1 MSSTVSDIQDNQSIG
16 ETNRGRKA
24 SQVWDHF
31 FKESLGSGHY
41 SAKCNYCAQT
51 WSRGRPDILKS
62 HLALYCQG
70 VPLSIK
76 IEYMKMLA
84 TGSTSMNRK
93 QKADT
98 DPLVE
103 IDINRKDKIDQAL
116 IRYFV
121 CCGIPFSTVNH
132 PYFVD
137 FVQSLCF
144 GYIPPKRDVLSTTI
158 LNKETATV
166 LQSIQEELKYED
178 NLTLGNILYFIKLN
192 NINYIY

>member
-1 MSSTVSDIQDNQSIG
+1 
-16 ETNRGRKA
+16 
-24 SQVWDHF
+24 
-31 FKESLGSGHY
+31 
-41 SAKCNYCAQT
+41 
-51 WSRGRPDILKS
+51 
-62 HLALYCQG
+62 
-70 VPLSIK
+70 
-76 IEYMKMLA
+76 
-84 TGSTSMNRK
+84 MNRK

-144 GYIPPKRDVLSTTI
+144 CYIPPKRDVLSTTI

>member
-31 FKESLGSGHY
+31 FKELLGSGHY

-76 IEYMKMLA
+76 TEYM
-84 TGSTSMNRK
+84 
-93 QKADT
+93 
-98 DPLVE
+98 
-103 IDINRKDKIDQAL
+103 
-116 IRYFV
+116 
-121 CCGIPFSTVNH
+121 
-132 PYFVD
+132 
-137 FVQSLCF
+137 
-144 GYIPPKRDVLSTTI
+144 
-158 LNKETATV
+158 
-166 LQSIQEELKYED
+166 
-178 NLTLGNILYFIKLN
+178 
-192 NINYIY
+192 

>member
-1 MSSTVSDIQDNQSIG
+1 
-16 ETNRGRKA
+16 
-24 SQVWDHF
+24 
-31 FKESLGSGHY
+31 
-41 SAKCNYCAQT
+41 
-51 WSRGRPDILKS
+51 
-62 HLALYCQG
+62 
-70 VPLSIK
+70 
-76 IEYMKMLA
+76 MLA
-84 TGSTSMNRK
+84 TGSTFMSRK

-98 DPLVE
+98 DPSAE

-121 CCGIPFSTVNH
+121 CCEISFSTVNH

-137 FVQSLCF
+137 FVQNLCF
-144 GYIPPKRDVLSTTI
+144 GYIPPKKDVLSTTI